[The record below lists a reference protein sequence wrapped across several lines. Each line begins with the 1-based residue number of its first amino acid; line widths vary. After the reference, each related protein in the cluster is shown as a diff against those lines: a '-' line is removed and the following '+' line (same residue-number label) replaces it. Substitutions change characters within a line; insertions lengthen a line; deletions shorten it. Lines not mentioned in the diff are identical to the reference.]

1 MLLVLLLFFILLD
14 LYFVDFEKFFFI
26 HFNTVYS
33 FEILLQFQ
41 LLLVVVDVV
50 DRSINHMEA
59 RLHA

>member
-1 MLLVLLLFFILLD
+1 MLRIQII
-14 LYFVDFEKFFFI
+14 LYFNWIYIYVFEKFFYTFRSI
-26 HFNTVYS
+26 YS

-41 LLLVVVDVV
+41 FLLVVVDVV

>member
-1 MLLVLLLFFILLD
+1 MLLLFFILLD
-14 LYFVDFEKFFFI
+14 LYFVDFEKFFYTFRSI
-26 HFNTVYS
+26 YS